1 MGTID
6 LPPPRVGPLSRL
18 APKPIKFVLNWGRRY
33 SLWVFNFGLACCA
46 IEFIATSMSRH
57 DFIRLGVIPF
67 APGPRQA
74 DLMVVSGTVSD
85 KMAPAVRRLYEQMPE
100 PKYVI
105 SFGACSNCGGPY
117 WDSYCVT
124 KGVDQI
130 IPVDVYV
137 PGCPPRPEAL
147 LQGIVHLQEKIAAE
161 SLGDRYGGGE
171 PLGPPPAPR
180 PLSATVLRRPLQP
193 PPPPDEEETF
203 EHWDVLADE
212 TGEPAAP
219 RGAGPDDETIP
230 VQHLGD
236 VPVPGETGPMED
248 RRLAPVPPPDEQETR
263 PVPVVGEPVVGEPVA
278 GEPEPPVHPDDEVT
292 QPVTALADEAAAAE
306 HDPSIIPG
314 LVDDDDHD
322 DRIGRDR

>member
-1 MGTID
+1 VTD
-6 LPPPRVGPLSRL
+6 LPDPRVGTLSRF
-18 APKPIKFVLNWGRRY
+18 APKPVKFVLNWGRRY

-85 KMAPAVRRLYEQMPE
+85 KMAPAVKRLYEQMPE

-147 LQGIVHLQEKIAAE
+147 LHGIVRLQQKIAAE
-161 SLGDRYGGGE
+161 SLGDRYTGAGE
-171 PLGPPPAPR
+171 PVTPAPAPR
-180 PLSATVLRRPLQP
+180 PMEATVLRRPLQP
-193 PPPPDEEETF
+193 PPPSIPEVLREADQPTEQLPAVGSQQAPATPDESTQELPRVRDDDRD
-203 EHWDVLADE
+203 DVRDNDRKDVRDDDLGGIIDLSIVP
-212 TGEPAAP
+212 GF
-219 RGAGPDDETIP
+219 DDEDD
-230 VQHLGD
+230 G
-236 VPVPGETGPMED
+236 
-248 RRLAPVPPPDEQETR
+248 A
-263 PVPVVGEPVVGEPVA
+263 
-278 GEPEPPVHPDDEVT
+278 DDEG
-292 QPVTALADEAAAAE
+292 E
-306 HDPSIIPG
+306 HDQNE
-314 LVDDDDHD
+314 
-322 DRIGRDR
+322 GR

>member
-1 MGTID
+1 M
-6 LPPPRVGPLSRL
+6 LSRF
-18 APKPIKFVLNWGRRY
+18 APKPVKFVLNWGRRY

-74 DLMVVSGTVSD
+74 DLMVVAGTVSD
-85 KMAPAVRRLYEQMPE
+85 KMAPAVKRLYEQMPE

-147 LQGIVHLQEKIAAE
+147 LHGIVRLQEKIAAE
-161 SLGDRYGGGE
+161 SLGDRYGGDGE
-171 PLGPPPAPR
+171 PVAPPPAPR
-180 PLSATVLRRPLQP
+180 PMEATVLRRPLQP
-193 PPPPDEEETF
+193 PPPSIPEVLREGDQPTEQLPAVGTRPFPTAPDEDERATRELPRITD
-203 EHWDVLADE
+203 EDAD
-212 TGEPAAP
+212 G
-219 RGAGPDDETIP
+219 
-230 VQHLGD
+230 
-236 VPVPGETGPMED
+236 
-248 RRLAPVPPPDEQETR
+248 
-263 PVPVVGEPVVGEPVA
+263 VV
-278 GEPEPPVHPDDEVT
+278 D
-292 QPVTALADEAAAAE
+292 L
-306 HDPSIIPG
+306 SFIPG
-314 LVDDDDHD
+314 FDIDDADDHD
-322 DRIGRDR
+322 EHDEQGQHDEHGEGGGDR

>member
-6 LPPPRVGPLSRL
+6 LPPPSVGPLSRL
-18 APKPIKFVLNWGRRY
+18 APKPVKFVLNWGRRY

-161 SLGDRYGGGE
+161 SLGDRYDGGD
-171 PLGPPPAPR
+171 PTSPPPAPR
-180 PLSATVLRRPLQP
+180 PFSATVLRRPLQP
-193 PPPPDEEETF
+193 PPSDEPPTEPPAEPPAPEGPSPS
-203 EHWDVLADE
+203 DVTL
-212 TGEPAAP
+212 
-219 RGAGPDDETIP
+219 
-230 VQHLGD
+230 
-236 VPVPGETGPMED
+236 
-248 RRLAPVPPPDEQETR
+248 PVPPPEPPPAAVPEAEDVRPDDETR
-263 PVPVVGEPVVGEPVA
+263 PVPPVDPDAEGPRHAPAAEGEPAAEPQSA
-278 GEPEPPVHPDDEVT
+278 EPQASEPRRRPRH
-292 QPVTALADEAAAAE
+292 E

-314 LVDDDDHD
+314 LADDGNDDE
-322 DRIGRDR
+322 IGRSR